1 MAHVF
6 EHYLTE
12 SERQTIIRNAGTGAW
27 TTETSEYFARGFEK
41 YLAEGVAPTKELQ
54 KVFEK
59 FKEWLTEIYNGI
71 TGSEIDI
78 QLNDEMRA
86 IYAQM
91 FGEEEVNSKFKP
103 NEKITQK
110 EDGKPLPEGVSGV
123 RTETE
128 ERKTS
133 PELRPQEEEVRS
145 IIDNAVANFY
155 AINEATKRSE
165 KREAAKEYRQNLEK
179 MPTVKNI
186 FDNIKTIFAQL
197 EAEGVIT
204 KSKDCP

>member
-1 MAHVF
+1 
-6 EHYLTE
+6 
-12 SERQTIIRNAGTGAW
+12 
-27 TTETSEYFARGFEK
+27 
-41 YLAEGVAPTKELQ
+41 
-54 KVFEK
+54 
-59 FKEWLTEIYNGI
+59 
-71 TGSEIDI
+71 
-78 QLNDEMRA
+78 MRA

-110 EDGKPLPEGVSGV
+110 EDGQPLPEGVSGV

-133 PELRPQEEEVRS
+133 AELRAEEKEVRS
-145 IIDNAVANFY
+145 TIDNAVANFY

-165 KREAAKEYRQNLEK
+165 KREAAKEFRQNLEK
-179 MPTVKNI
+179 MPTVKNV
-186 FDNIKTIFAQL
+186 FDNIKSIFAQL
-197 EAEGVIT
+197 EAEGIIT

>member
-1 MAHVF
+1 MSDVENF
-6 EHYLTE
+6 ISSSIEEGYPLDE
-12 SERQTIIRNAGTGAW
+12 VSEVVQEVWGKSKA
-27 TTETSEYFARGFEK
+27 
-41 YLAEGVAPTKELQ
+41 
-54 KVFEK
+54 
-59 FKEWLTEIYNGI
+59 
-71 TGSEIDI
+71 
-78 QLNDEMRA
+78 
-86 IYAQM
+86 
-91 FGEEEVNSKFKP
+91 EVNELIDKYKTAKD
-103 NEKITQK
+103 EKITQK